1 MKVSPAFSKA
11 AGCRGRAPARAP
23 QSAELS
29 LCLFERRRGSKGEPS
44 PGVPPFIFSLCMCA
58 PIRWAVVD
66 GLSCDST
73 PFLWCL
79 PKETV
84 SSRQRKAPFL
94 PWWLHHPRERSC
106 LSCRY
111 SSSPDLG
118 AGLGGYLSAQISLTQ
133 LAVMLG
139 LRVRG
144 RGGWD
149 RTCHVAAPKS
159 AFLWGSTPFLCARAK
174 KWGGTG
180 SRGRQ
185 LLPRV
190 TAHTCKVKDK
200 AASSLRFVRVRV
212 GALVS

>member
-1 MKVSPAFSKA
+1 MQGQSP
-11 AGCRGRAPARAP
+11 CPR
-23 QSAELS
+23 SAERGTL
-29 LCLFERRRGSKGEPS
+29 LCLLKRRRGSKGEPS
-44 PGVPPFIFSLCMCA
+44 PGVPPFIFFALYVCAVSLGGSRYLA
-58 PIRWAVVD
+58 LPFDPISLVLAQRNGVE
-66 GLSCDST
+66 
-73 PFLWCL
+73 P
-79 PKETV
+79 PKK
-84 SSRQRKAPFL
+84 SAFL
-94 PWWLHHPRERSC
+94 PRCLHHPRERYKSVD
-106 LSCRY
+106 Y
-111 SSSPDLG
+111 SFLARLG
-118 AGLGGYLSAQISLTQ
+118 EGLGCWPGAQVSLTQ